1 MYHILACS
9 LPRLPPGVMIF
20 CGNRAMSK
28 TSIKRLRLILMIL
41 ILAAIPCYALGLV
54 VVYVDRQQDAWFL
67 RPATAIP
74 TSILPF
80 TPTWTLSP
88 TPSLTPA
95 PLTPTFT
102 ETAILTATATATA
115 SPTTTPTETL
125 TPTPGIPTETLPPT
139 DTPTQDLPADTETP
153 VVPSDTPLPTE
164 TPSQ

>member
-28 TSIKRLRLILMIL
+28 TSIKRLRLVLMIL

-54 VVYVDRQQDAWFL
+54 VVYVDRQQNTWFA
-67 RPATAIP
+67 PPPTVTP
-74 TSILPF
+74 TSVLPF

-95 PLTPTFT
+95 PLTPTLT
-102 ETAILTATATATA
+102 ETATLTATATA
-115 SPTTTPTETL
+115 SPTTTPTETP

-139 DTPTQDLPADTETP
+139 DTPTQDLPADTDTP

>member
-9 LPRLPPGVMIF
+9 LPRLPPGVIIF
-20 CGNRAMSK
+20 FGNRAMSK

-54 VVYVDRQQDAWFL
+54 VVFVDRQQDAWFV

-74 TSILPF
+74 TGILPF

-88 TPSLTPA
+88 TPTATPA
-95 PLTPTFT
+95 PLTPTLT
-102 ETAILTATATATA
+102 ETATLTATATA
-115 SPTTTPTETL
+115 SPTTTPTETP

-139 DTPTQDLPADTETP
+139 DTPTQDLPTDTP
-153 VVPSDTPLPTE
+153 FVPSETPLPTE